1 MRLMEP
7 LGIAPDVVELK
18 TLTRWAEVPIQH
30 RYTDYSNTLG
40 EANHYT
46 ECPFPYQP
54 AINRKIALWTGDI
67 SVLQVDAVVNSTN
80 ETMDDNSPTCQRIFT
95 RAGPALKCRTGEIR
109 VSQAHNLPAR
119 YIVHTVG
126 PIYNVKYQTAAQSTL
141 HCCYRNVLQKARE
154 LGLRSV
160 ALPVINSVR
169 RNYPPDAGA
178 HIALRTVR
186 RFLEQYMDSITCV
199 VFVLEPCD
207 LGIYQVLL
215 PLYFPR
221 SLEEQENAC
230 WQLPSD
236 IGGAD
241 GEPLLPDRQIRIID
255 NPQHAL
261 HGDETIELSSQLDT
275 SLSLGEHAF
284 TQMQGDLDRQRLLG
298 ERPLIDPLA
307 DIMLKQM
314 QQKESCFFK
323 SIEIL
328 LDVAIDSFYILLSV

>member
-1 MRLMEP
+1 M
-7 LGIAPDVVELK
+7 
-18 TLTRWAEVPIQH
+18 
-30 RYTDYSNTLG
+30 
-40 EANHYT
+40 
-46 ECPFPYQP
+46 
-54 AINRKIALWTGDI
+54 
-67 SVLQVDAVVNSTN
+67 
-80 ETMDDNSPTCQRIFT
+80 
-95 RAGPALKCRTGEIR
+95 
-109 VSQAHNLPAR
+109 
-119 YIVHTVG
+119 
-126 PIYNVKYQTAAQSTL
+126 
-141 HCCYRNVLQKARE
+141 
-154 LGLRSV
+154 RSV

-261 HGDETIELSSQLDT
+261 HGKNYN
-275 SLSLGEHAF
+275 
-284 TQMQGDLDRQRLLG
+284 
-298 ERPLIDPLA
+298 LI
-307 DIMLKQM
+307 
-314 QQKESCFFK
+314 
-323 SIEIL
+323 
-328 LDVAIDSFYILLSV
+328 